1 MKILIVRTFPDIL
14 NINAYNVQE
23 IGLAKALVKQGN
35 VCDIVLYHGKK
46 PDTEEILHF
55 DDRETGQSYQIKI
68 YWMRGFNLVKN
79 GIMPSVMKILPQYDV
94 IQVNDYD
101 MIFSWMLYTKPQK
114 PTVVYHGLYQSDYTK
129 GYNLKCFVFDRMFLP
144 FRSYQDVIAIT
155 KSNLAA
161 DFLRNKGFRKVFPL
175 GVGVD
180 DDNFVHREGH
190 DENSSLLPAKEKVR
204 LLYIGKIEDRRN
216 SIWLLEL
223 LERLL
228 DKSNR
233 FELVIIGKGEAEY
246 YRKFMEKASAH
257 IKNGNLIYIPE
268 VTQKQ
273 MTEIYPF
280 CDVFLFPSNYEIF
293 GMVLL
298 EAMYFGLPVIS
309 SMNGGSSVLIDDG
322 VDGRIVQSF
331 EWDCWEEAVLQLIR
345 NEDVRKEI
353 GRKAGEKIRS
363 RFLWSSL
370 GKKFEE
376 IYRKAINEFN
386 GEKSC

>member
-55 DDRETGQSYQIKI
+55 DDSETGQSYRIKI
-68 YWMRGFNLVKN
+68 YWLRGFNFIKN
-79 GIMPSVMKILPQYDV
+79 GFMFSLMKIIPQYDV
-94 IQVNDYD
+94 IQVNEYD
-101 MIFSWMLYTKPQK
+101 MIFSWMLYTKPQR
-114 PTVVYHGLYQSDYTK
+114 PTVVYHGLYKSDYTK

-144 FRSYQDVIAIT
+144 LRSYKNVIAIT
-155 KSNLAA
+155 KSNMAA
-161 DFLRNKGFRKVFPL
+161 DFLRSKGFTKVFPL

-180 DDNFVHREGH
+180 SDNFDCEESDGT
-190 DENSSLLPAKEKVR
+190 NSCLLPVKEKAR

-223 LERLL
+223 LEKLL
-228 DKSNR
+228 LMSNQ
-233 FELVIIGKGEAEY
+233 FELVVIGKGEAEY
-246 YRKFMEKASAH
+246 YRNFMEKAATY

-322 VDGRIVQSF
+322 VDGRIVESF
-331 EWDCWEEAVLQLIR
+331 DLDCWEEAVLQLIH
-345 NEDVRKEI
+345 NEDMRKEM
-353 GRKAGEKIRS
+353 GRKASEKIKD

-370 GKKFEE
+370 SKKFEE
-376 IYRKAINEFN
+376 VYSKAINEFN
-386 GEKSC
+386 GE